1 MLWLFMRISG
11 WVALIPL
18 ALGAA
23 IVFVGTLISED
34 AARLEAD
41 GVDTQATIIAKR
53 EYERRSSNNAST
65 TTYYNLRYHF
75 PLESGGLHYGDRDV
89 SYGFYE
95 DVETGMQRPLRYLP
109 SDPDLHEIE
118 PGAVDEN
125 ALYATIFGA
134 VLLLIGAGLLW
145 LFTRNAMRM
154 KAVRDHGQ
162 PAQATIDEIMKQT
175 GANGFKFSFTDRMG
189 ASHSGSSITGRA
201 WRTKDVAAGD
211 VVPIRYDPQQ
221 PKRAYWARDLGLEA

>member
-18 ALGAA
+18 LLGIG

-34 AARLEAD
+34 AARLDTE

-89 SYGFYE
+89 SHDFYE
-95 DVETGMQRPLRYLP
+95 EVDVTEQRPLRYLP

-118 PGAVDEN
+118 PGAVGEN

-162 PAQATIDEIMKQT
+162 PTEATIETVMKQT
-175 GANGFKFSFTDRMG
+175 GANGFKFTFTDGMG
-189 ASHSGSSITGRA
+189 ASHSGNSILGRA
-201 WRTKDVAAGD
+201 WRIKDVAEGD
-211 VVPIRYDPQQ
+211 VVPIRYNPQN
-221 PKRAYWARDLGLEA
+221 PKRAYWARDLGLET